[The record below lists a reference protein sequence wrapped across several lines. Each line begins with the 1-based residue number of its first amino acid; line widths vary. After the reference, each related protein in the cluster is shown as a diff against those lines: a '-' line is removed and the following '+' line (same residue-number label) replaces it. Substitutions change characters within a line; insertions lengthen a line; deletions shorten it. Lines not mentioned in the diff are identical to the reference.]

1 MNELLIDEV
10 NAPFGMITI
19 AADGP
24 RLASLWFGPAD
35 EKYIEHMT
43 RRHGDDVKLKRASDP
58 GGLSTKIR
66 AYLAGDLKVVDDIE
80 VAMAGTEFQM
90 SVWREL
96 RRIRVGETISYGE
109 LARRIKRPKAVRA
122 VGLAN
127 GQNPIAIVVPCHR
140 VIGADGSLTGFGG
153 GLATKSWL
161 LRHEG
166 ALLTA

>member
-1 MNELLIDEV
+1 MMVDEV
-10 NAPFGMITI
+10 RAPFGMIAI

-35 EKYIEHMT
+35 DDYIEHL
-43 RRHGDDVKLKRASDP
+43 RGRHGEALKLTRASDP
-58 GGLSTKIR
+58 CGLSTKIR
-66 AYLAGDLKVVDDIE
+66 AYLAGDLKAFDDIE
-80 VAMAGTEFQM
+80 VAMRGTEFQM
-90 SVWREL
+90 DVWREL
-96 RRIRVGETISYGE
+96 RRIRVGETVSYGE

-127 GQNPIAIVVPCHR
+127 KQNPIALVVPCHR

-166 ALLTA
+166 ALLAI